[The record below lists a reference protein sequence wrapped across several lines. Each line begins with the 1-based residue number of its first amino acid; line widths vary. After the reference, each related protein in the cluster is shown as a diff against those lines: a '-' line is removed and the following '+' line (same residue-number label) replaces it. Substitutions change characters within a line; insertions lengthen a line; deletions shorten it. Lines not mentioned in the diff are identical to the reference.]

1 MLGKLLKYDVKALS
15 RVLVPVHIAALAVG
29 LGAAACFFG
38 ADTIDSSFG
47 GWSSSSGYAASI
59 LVMLAMTGAFCL
71 FALFMASA
79 ATLFTIV
86 HRFYKNL
93 FTDEGYLTLTLP
105 VTANQHIA
113 SKVIAA
119 LIWLL
124 VDAVVVGACAY
135 LASIAAMGFSGD
147 FDDTIPYYML
157 MSSYGFSSIESF
169 ASFALSVATA
179 SLQVLTM
186 VLTAY
191 AAFALGS
198 ALAAKHKVA
207 AGIGLFFALSW
218 AAGLVHSIK
227 SVMLATTIVYDMS
240 YNYQAANMLSSG
252 VTLVL
257 YLVTSIVF
265 YAVCVYVIDR
275 KTNLA

>member
-1 MLGKLLKYDVKALS
+1 MLGKLLKYDMAALS

-29 LGAAACFFG
+29 LVAAACFFG
-38 ADTIDSSFG
+38 CNWIDSAYN
-47 GWSSSSGYAASI
+47 GWSGSSGFSASI

-79 ATLFTIV
+79 ATFFAIV
-86 HRFYKNL
+86 HRFYKNF

-105 VTANQHIA
+105 VSANLHIA

-119 LIWLL
+119 ALWLL
-124 VDAVVVGACAY
+124 IDVVIVGFCAY
-135 LASIAAMGFSGD
+135 FASMAAMGFAGD
-147 FDDTIPYYML
+147 FDETIPYFML

-169 ASFALSVATA
+169 ASFMLAGSTSAM
-179 SLQVLTM
+179 QVLAM

-227 SVMLATTIVYDMS
+227 SVLLATSFMYESS
-240 YNYQAANMLSSG
+240 YNYAAANMLSSG
-252 VTLVL
+252 VSLVL
-257 YLVTSIVF
+257 YLITSIVF